1 MTTESLEDKLARSG
15 DAVRMLRAN
24 KGGSYPFPV
33 PREHTNW
40 RDEQEAW
47 RNSATLFDQSHHM
60 TDIYF
65 KGPDIHRLLADFG
78 VNNFSRFGR
87 NKGKQFV
94 AVNEEGGFI
103 GDAILFGLEDDE
115 FSLVGTPTLP
125 NWIAYNAAVGGYDV
139 EVRRDERSSS
149 VEQDGRST
157 YRYQIQGP
165 LALKIIEKASGG
177 TLPDIR
183 FFNIGEFTIAG
194 TPVRALNH
202 TMTGVPGEEF
212 TGLEMWGPVEHGERV
227 LAAIVE
233 AGEEFGMRRGGA
245 LSYAST
251 TLESG
256 WIGLPVPAIY
266 TAPSLKSYREHL
278 PATGYEAAS
287 TLGGSFFSPDIEDYY
302 LSPWDLGYGRLIH
315 WDHEF
320 VGRDALLRQKDE
332 PHRAKVGLSWNRED
346 VSEAALAALFAEDG
360 NRTRYFELPSIPFS
374 TFQYD
379 SVRVG
384 DDVVGLSTRAG
395 YNTNVRNFASL
406 AMLDERMAREGA
418 EVVVTWGEHDG
429 GATKPYLETHVPK
442 QIRATVTRLF

>member
-1 MTTESLEDKLARSG
+1 MTTESLQDKLARHG
-15 DAVRMLRAN
+15 DAVGMLRAN

-47 RNSATLFDQSHHM
+47 RTTATLFDQSHHM

-78 VNNFSRFGR
+78 VNSFATFGR

-94 AVNEEGGFI
+94 AVNEEGDFI

-125 NWIAYNAAVGGYDV
+125 NWIAYNAETGGYDV
-139 EVRRDERSSS
+139 EVRRDERSAS
-149 VEQDGRST
+149 VEQEGRST

-212 TGLEMWGPVEHGERV
+212 TGLEMWGPIEHGQRV

-266 TAPSLKSYREHL
+266 TAPSLKAYREHL

-287 TLGGSFFSPDIEDYY
+287 TLGGSFFSTDIEDYY

-315 WDHEF
+315 WEHDF
-320 VGRDALLRQKDE
+320 LGRDALLRRKDE
-332 PHRAKVGLSWNRED
+332 SHRVKVGLAWQRED
-346 VSEAALAALFAEDG
+346 VSEAFLSALFADDD

-384 DDVVGLSTRAG
+384 DRLVGVSTRAG
-395 YNTNVRNFASL
+395 YNTNLRDFASL
-406 AMLDERMAREGA
+406 AMLDESVARVGA

-429 GATKPYLETHVPK
+429 GATKPYLEKHVPK
-442 QIRATVTRLF
+442 QIRATVARIF